1 MARRHAGKA
10 NPTSAAA
17 RTRNRREKSRT
28 AAPEGAV
35 RERLAA
41 LERERDA
48 LRAELE
54 REQARAHKLEEAN
67 TAARDRVAWALET
80 LNDVLGTKA

>member
-1 MARRHAGKA
+1 M
-10 NPTSAAA
+10 
-17 RTRNRREKSRT
+17 
-28 AAPEGAV
+28 